1 MKLRYDEIKRMEGVE
16 KNGKSKKEFSK
27 FKNDILAGV
36 GAIALT
42 ISGMVTALNC
52 GANEEKPPAY
62 VAPVDVSS
70 TKDAGADVE
79 VSKVCSSVNVER
91 QITRKEGESF
101 LISLNDGS
109 KYMADISEIDAS
121 SVSMWIYNG
130 EGERQVFVTLKNGE
144 SRDFTINNIELNI
157 TVCSIRP
164 DREVK
169 SEANAA
175 EKTEYMA
182 TLETTKGQLEVPSA
196 DAGQSDVSG
205 DADLDAGVEQE
216 DAVEPVEDAGMEDVV
231 ADAEEDAGVEQED
244 VGAESLE
251 DAGVEDAVVEPVEDA
266 GMEDAV
272 ELVEDAAT
280 EDVVAD
286 AEEDAGVEQED
297 VGAESLEDAGVED
310 AVVEPVEDAGTED
323 AVELV
328 EDVGTEDAATGDAVA
343 DATTDVIDQ
352 DVVTDGESL
361 DAKQD
366 AGQDAGMVCEKK
378 SDCKDTSKDYQLF
391 NNNGIVVTETFS
403 QKVCTITNTDC
414 SVENLEDPIYLRLS
428 KSLTPD
434 EQAIFCKQMVDG
446 YLGLTTKYT
455 TSDRVSG
462 KLLQY
467 NAAAKRNDALYT
479 DSNGNA
485 VTVVSVTVTN
495 GINFVWVKY
504 LNKMYQVSSSNCEP
518 TNIGGS
524 LYVKV
529 YEGGNAVD
537 GVPVAVAE
545 NVTKFVNNAEVI
557 FNGKNYDV
565 QINTEQGQPNNLTGM
580 TLTPK
585 K

>member
-175 EKTEYMA
+175 EKTEQYMA

-216 DAVEPVEDAGMEDVV
+216 DAVEPVEDAGM
-231 ADAEEDAGVEQED
+231 
-244 VGAESLE
+244 
-251 DAGVEDAVVEPVEDA
+251 
-266 GMEDAV
+266 
-272 ELVEDAAT
+272 

-434 EQAIFCKQMVDG
+434 EQAIFCKQMVDS
-446 YLGLTTKYT
+446 YLGLTTRYT

>member
-16 KNGKSKKEFSK
+16 KNGESKKEFSK
-27 FKNDILAGV
+27 FKNDILVGV

-42 ISGMVTALNC
+42 IGGMVTALNC

-70 TKDAGADVE
+70 TKDASTDVG

-109 KYMADISEIDAS
+109 KYMAEISEIDAS

-157 TVCSIRP
+157 TVCGIRP

-175 EKTEYMA
+175 EKTEQYMA

-205 DADLDAGVEQE
+205 DADL
-216 DAVEPVEDAGMEDVV
+216 
-231 ADAEEDAGVEQED
+231 
-244 VGAESLE
+244 
-251 DAGVEDAVVEPVEDA
+251 
-266 GMEDAV
+266 
-272 ELVEDAAT
+272 
-280 EDVVAD
+280 
-286 AEEDAGVEQED
+286 DAGVEQED

-328 EDVGTEDAATGDAVA
+328 EDVGTEDAATE
-343 DATTDVIDQ
+343 
-352 DVVTDGESL
+352 DVV
-361 DAKQD
+361 AD

-414 SVENLEDPIYLRLS
+414 SVENVEDPIYLRLS
-428 KSLTPD
+428 KSLTSD
-434 EQAIFCKQMVDG
+434 EQAIFCKQMVDS

-545 NVTKFVNNAEVI
+545 NITKFVNNAEVI

>member
-16 KNGKSKKEFSK
+16 KNGESKKEFSK
-27 FKNDILAGV
+27 FKNDILAAGV
-36 GAIALT
+36 GAIAL
-42 ISGMVTALNC
+42 IGGMVTALNC

-62 VAPVDVSS
+62 VTPVDVSS
-70 TKDAGADVE
+70 TKDASTDVG
-79 VSKVCSSVNVER
+79 VSKVCSNVNVER

-109 KYMADISEIDAS
+109 KYMAEISEIDAS

-157 TVCSIRP
+157 TVCGIRP

-175 EKTEYMA
+175 EKTEQYMA

-216 DAVEPVEDAGMEDVV
+216 DAVEPVEDAGTEDAV
-231 ADAEEDAGVEQED
+231 ADAEEDVGVEQTED

-251 DAGVEDAVVEPVEDA
+251 DAGTEDAVEPVEDA
-266 GMEDAV
+266 GTEDA
-272 ELVEDAAT
+272 
-280 EDVVAD
+280 VAD
-286 AEEDAGVEQED
+286 AEKDVGVEQED

-323 AVELV
+323 AV
-328 EDVGTEDAATGDAVA
+328 A

-361 DAKQD
+361 DAEQD

-414 SVENLEDPIYLRLS
+414 SVENVEDPIYLTLS

-434 EQAIFCKQMVDG
+434 EQAIFCKQMVDS
-446 YLGLTTKYT
+446 YIGLTTRYT

-504 LNKMYQVSSSNCEP
+504 LDKMYQVSSSNCEP

-545 NVTKFVNNAEVI
+545 NVTKFVNSAEVS
-557 FNGKNYDV
+557 FDGKNYDV